1 LIGQRFGGMVA
12 AGGIGELN
20 LTSDLFLVRHGQT
33 EWNLVPRIQGHSDSP
48 LTALGIEQARA
59 AGRLLRSV
67 LAGRSAA
74 VVASPLGRARSTA
87 RIIAGEIGGAPER
100 IAIEPRLREV
110 SWEAWDGRS
119 RHEIEAI
126 QPGGWQRLQRDW
138 SFAPEGGERYQHAAD
153 RLRHWLMSL
162 DSHRPVIAVTHGI
175 ACCILRGLILGL
187 GGDESLAL
195 DRPQDALF
203 WAGRGRVERLSYTA

>member
-1 LIGQRFGGMVA
+1 MVA
-12 AGGIGELN
+12 AGGMLELN
-20 LTSDLFLVRHGQT
+20 FTSDLFLVRHGQT
-33 EWNLVPRIQGHSDSP
+33 EWNLVPRIQGDSDSP

-67 LAGRSAA
+67 PAARSAA
-74 VVASPLGRARSTA
+74 LIASPLGRAGSTA
-87 RIIAGEIGGAPER
+87 RIIAGELGLAPER

-110 SWEAWDGRS
+110 SWGAWDGRS
-119 RHEIEAI
+119 RDEIEAI

-138 SFAPEGGERYQHAAD
+138 SFAPEGGEPYQHAAD
-153 RLRHWLMSL
+153 RLRDWLMSL
-162 DSHRPVIAVTHGI
+162 VGPVIAVTHGM
-175 ACCILRGLILGL
+175 ACCILRGLILDL

-203 WAGRGRVERLSYTA
+203 RAGRGGVERLAYAA